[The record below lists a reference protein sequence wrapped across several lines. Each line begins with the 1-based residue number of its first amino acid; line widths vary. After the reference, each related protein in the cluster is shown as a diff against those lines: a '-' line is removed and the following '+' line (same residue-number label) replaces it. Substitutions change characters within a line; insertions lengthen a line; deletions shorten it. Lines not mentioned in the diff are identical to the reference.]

1 MGLLMQPLP
10 FGLSVAPQARS
21 RSRSLHLP
29 STSPLRGY
37 AQDER
42 WDLFQDEGWYFPV
55 PEL

>member
-42 WDLFQDEGWYFPV
+42 RDLIQDEGWGSLM